1 MKSIDSFLYSD
12 CLIII
17 FAREPVFGQ
26 VKTRLIPS
34 LGENG
39 ATQLYIRLLEHAIAN
54 VTQSNL
60 CPLEICITPESHE
73 NYFLD
78 KLGNKFNITRQDKGH
93 LGQRMY
99 HAINVALKKYNK
111 VILIGSDCPFLS
123 QNDLQQ
129 AIIAL
134 KSNDMVFSPAI
145 DGGYVLVGANKINA
159 EVFKNIE
166 WGSEHV
172 MRQTQEI
179 LLAHDISYKELYEQH
194 DIDIV
199 EDLKYLPQSFLK

>member
-1 MKSIDSFLYSD
+1 MNSIDSFLYPD

-39 ATQLYIRLLEHAIAN
+39 ATQLYIRLLDHAIAN

-78 KLGNKFNITRQDKGH
+78 RLDNKFNITRQDKGH

-99 HAINVALKKYNK
+99 HAINIALKNYNK

-123 QNDLQQ
+123 KEELQQ
-129 AIIAL
+129 AVVAL
-134 KSNDMVFSPAI
+134 ESHDMVFSPAI

-159 EVFKNIE
+159 EVFENIE

-172 MRQTQEI
+172 MRQTREI
-179 LLAHDISYKELYEQH
+179 LLANDISCKELSEQH
-194 DIDIV
+194 DIDIE
-199 EDLKYLPQSFLK
+199 EDLKYLPQLFLN